1 MYNRAANV
9 YRQVNASSS
18 PPTRI
23 LDELYA
29 GLLQDCESAA
39 ERIQAGDRAAK
50 GRHISRA
57 LAIVGE
63 LEAALDRKAAPE
75 LAQNLAALYGFSR
88 ERLFAANVTM
98 DAKPLRDVVRVL
110 GPLRDAFAQAAR
122 AAHGGT
128 R

>member
-9 YRQVNASSS
+9 YRQVFVDSA

-23 LDELYA
+23 LDELYGA
-29 GLLQDCESAA
+29 LLQDCESAA
-39 ERIQAGDRAAK
+39 ERIGAGDRAGK

-63 LEAALDRKAAPE
+63 LEAALDRQAAPE
-75 LAQNLAALYGFSR
+75 LAQNLAALYSFAR
-88 ERLFAANVTM
+88 ARLFAANVAM
-98 DAKPLRDVVRVL
+98 DAKPLGEVVRVL

-122 AAHGGT
+122 QAAGG